1 LKTPIF
7 KRDDWLANKVS
18 IQVEVVQ
25 RGKTEGKRGSQA
37 AAVEQ
42 HYNICQ
48 ERYARRVST
57 SKSGDIL
64 PNVKPVGA
72 TISQK
77 GCNPNGKFFGL
88 LF

>member
-25 RGKTEGKRGSQA
+25 RRKTEGKRGSQA
-37 AAVEQ
+37 AAVQQ

-48 ERYARRVST
+48 ESINERKWRYLAKRETGRR
-57 SKSGDIL
+57 DYF
-64 PNVKPVGA
+64 A
-72 TISQK
+72 K
-77 GCNPNGKFFGL
+77 GM
-88 LF
+88 

>member
-48 ERYARRVST
+48 ESINEQKWRYLAKRETGRR
-57 SKSGDIL
+57 DDF
-64 PNVKPVGA
+64 A
-72 TISQK
+72 K
-77 GCNPNGKFFGL
+77 GM
-88 LF
+88 